1 MNKTDSRRAFLD
13 FCDTLK
19 NTEKDKDHFLNAAR
33 LQRIERQ
40 PAFTGS
46 QLVKLACLIAVAM
59 IGSTGAVCMALLGNG
74 SGCALVTIV
83 SVVVSMLVG
92 AVILMD

>member
-1 MNKTDSRRAFLD
+1 MKKTDSRRAFLD

-59 IGSTGAVCMALLGNG
+59 IGSTGAVCMALRWR
-74 SGCALVTIV
+74 SGKWRTKGFIQRESAQ
-83 SVVVSMLVG
+83 
-92 AVILMD
+92 